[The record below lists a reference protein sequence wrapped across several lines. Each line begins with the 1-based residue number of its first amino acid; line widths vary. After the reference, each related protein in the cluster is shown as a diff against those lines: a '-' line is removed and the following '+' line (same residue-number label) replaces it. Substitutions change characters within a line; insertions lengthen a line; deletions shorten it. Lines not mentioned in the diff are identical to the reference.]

1 MIWFGWQVSET
12 GYRCADGALF
22 ANSHPTAKPLAC
34 LREEFAEAIC
44 LEFAKIDCS
53 PESICDFASRFGLLK
68 GITEQPEFIAIW
80 EEEVNSI
87 HAVLSVA
94 ASGDSAL
101 TAVKYSEGWS
111 RQAGVDAAFLPNA
124 HNSALEFRC
133 MPRDFSSWLWLQ
145 VGHTLCDRKVG
156 RCKQCASLFF
166 KGGGKGRRRAQSRS
180 TRQFCSLECKIS
192 FNNLLSKNRRLVNQ
206 K

>member
-1 MIWFGWQVSET
+1 MIWFGWQVSES

-22 ANSHPTAKPLAC
+22 ANSLPTAKAWAC
-34 LREEFAEAIC
+34 LREEFAEVIC
-44 LEFAKIDCS
+44 LEFAKLDCS
-53 PESICDFASRFGLLK
+53 PESVCDFSSRFGLLK
-68 GITEQPEFIAIW
+68 SASEQPESISIW

-87 HAVLSVA
+87 RSVLLVSA
-94 ASGDSAL
+94 GGDSAL
-101 TAVKYSEGWS
+101 TAVKYSDGWS
-111 RQAGVDAAFLPNA
+111 RQAGVDAGFLPNA
-124 HNSALEFRC
+124 HKSQLEFRC

-145 VGHTLCDRKVG
+145 IGHTLNDRKVG
-156 RCKQCASLFF
+156 QCKQCASLFF